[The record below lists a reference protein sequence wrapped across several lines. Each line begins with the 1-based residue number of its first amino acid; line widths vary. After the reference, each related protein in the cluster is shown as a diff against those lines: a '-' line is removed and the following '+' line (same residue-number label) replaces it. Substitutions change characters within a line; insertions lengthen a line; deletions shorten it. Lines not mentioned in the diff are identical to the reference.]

1 MQQISAYDT
10 PAYTSEQVPLDV
22 FENLVDPEWVKTRK
36 QVWGT
41 KDPRY
46 IAGEIDIDPLDT
58 ELGKQLVAIKWKM
71 TSKG

>member
-1 MQQISAYDT
+1 VQQISAYDT

-46 IAGEIDIDPLDT
+46 IAGEIDIDPLDA
-58 ELGKQLVAIKWKM
+58 EPPSSWRSNGR
-71 TSKG
+71 